1 MKIFQS
7 DFFQDDSQV
16 YPSIQTST
24 TLTQPPSEELTS
36 SQADSRANR
45 SVLPGSKEARRMTVG
60 SGRKCSELLSKHNPL
75 GSLLKTLLVS
85 STWHSTRCYLT
96 WKPKTTPRGRLYFQ
110 LAVKMPSTAETES
123 GSLQGMWE
131 LQTSDNPNIR
141 RSRSQKRVSPRNQV
155 QMWPTPR
162 ATDFKG
168 AGPGTNDQ
176 SIQKRLDNGTKNLS
190 ETVQAAEGDVA
201 HSEISEHKDCGPVG
215 LEESHAHMLDRKY
228 LCAATKESDRP
239 TGKLNPQWVEWLMGL
254 PSIDGETDLG
264 KTEFP
269 E

>member
-45 SVLPGSKEARRMTVG
+45 SVLPGSKEARRITVG

-96 WKPKTTPRGRLYFQ
+96 WKPKTTPRQRLYFQ
-110 LAVKMPSTAETES
+110 LAVKMPSTSAKDA
-123 GSLQGMWE
+123 GSLPNVWPTPSANQFECKDLDKM
-131 LQTSDNPNIR
+131 LQR
-141 RSRSQKRVSPRNQV
+141 RARAKESSGNGNGFGLTLANAAR
-155 QMWPTPR
+155 MWPTPTVNED
-162 ATDFKG
+162 A
-168 AGPGTNDQ
+168 AGTP
-176 SIQKRLDNGTKNLS
+176 NGKM
-190 ETVQAAEGDVA
+190 QR
-201 HSEISEHKDCGPVG
+201 
-215 LEESHAHMLDRKY
+215 MLGNHPQVRN
-228 LCAATKESDRP
+228 
-239 TGKLNPQWVEWLMGL
+239 TGQGSLNPDWVEALMGYPKGWTSL
-254 PSIDGETDLG
+254 DDGETDLG
-264 KTEFP
+264 KTESL